1 MRRDHHVGGLAFE
14 HRIDDAGIILL
25 QPIGV
30 QAAIAGLLQ
39 LRLRAEISP
48 GGVVELQVAAAGVVE
63 ATDGLP
69 VCFRQI
75 VKDRIAVGIVLGGD
89 GVRLEAEVQRRRTR
103 DAHFRRDAGVRFEE
117 LEMLQHRMIGET
129 ELALDANA
137 LRFGLHAME
146 LDAVIELIDFHAVET
161 AVEIEMPP

>member
-1 MRRDHHVGGLAFE
+1 MCIRDRFKEVAVVIQLAEQRFGDRLVAAFGNPGRAEVAAADMRRDHHVGGLAFE

-63 ATDGLP
+63 ATDCLLYTSRC
-69 VCFRQI
+69 V
-75 VKDRIAVGIVLGGD
+75 
-89 GVRLEAEVQRRRTR
+89 
-103 DAHFRRDAGVRFEE
+103 
-117 LEMLQHRMIGET
+117 
-129 ELALDANA
+129 
-137 LRFGLHAME
+137 
-146 LDAVIELIDFHAVET
+146 
-161 AVEIEMPP
+161 